1 MKIFPAI
8 DIINKK
14 AVRLTQGDYEKMTVF
29 NDNPVEVAKKF
40 EEKGAKYLHIV
51 DLDGA
56 KNGTLDNFNVVKE
69 IVDETNLFVEI
80 GGGIRDLDRID
91 KYIELGVDR
100 VILGT
105 AAVNDYEF
113 LKTAVKEYGEKIALG
128 IDAKDGFVAVEGWKK
143 KTDID
148 SFDFCIKARDIG
160 VKNIIYTDI
169 AKDGAMQ
176 GTNIDAFKR
185 LMKIEGLNIIASGG
199 VSSYEDIKK
208 LRELKLDGA
217 IIGKAIYLGAIELKE
232 VVNDN

>member
-199 VSSYEDIKK
+199 VSSFEDIKQ